1 MCTFLTNYGQEKT
14 MQNGIATA
22 TELMLFN
29 RANKVLI
36 SQGFDLVSLEILDWD
51 EVIAVKALCRLGTT
65 KELYQVTV
73 NVHGK
78 IILVDGV

>member
-1 MCTFLTNYGQEKT
+1 

-51 EVIAVKALCRLGTT
+51 EAVS
-65 KELYQVTV
+65 
-73 NVHGK
+73 
-78 IILVDGV
+78 

>member
-1 MCTFLTNYGQEKT
+1 

-51 EVIAVKALCRLGTT
+51 EVIAVKALCRLGIT
-65 KELYQVTV
+65 KELCQVTV
-73 NVHGK
+73 DVHGK